1 MMVRGGGGPKTIQLS
16 LVQKPT
22 RKFQKK
28 LEFTLRNLKTRG
40 FNLYQKAKKET
51 EILLHE
57 FREMMFVMKQEQK
70 DALAKQDE
78 MMKIRVEGRL
88 TEI

>member
-1 MMVRGGGGPKTIQLS
+1 
-16 LVQKPT
+16 
-22 RKFQKK
+22 
-28 LEFTLRNLKTRG
+28 
-40 FNLYQKAKKET
+40 
-51 EILLHE
+51 
-57 FREMMFVMKQEQK
+57 MMFVMKQEQK